1 MWHSFG
7 YFSKYLSEQQS
18 LNFITTKMTKVACFL
33 ILVALVFGQ
42 IKSESAVFRF
52 ANVFG
57 SHMVLQQAPKRASI
71 WGYGED
77 GQEVVVI
84 FSGDMYRSFIIEKSE
99 GNDNVVDVL

>member
-1 MWHSFG
+1 
-7 YFSKYLSEQQS
+7 
-18 LNFITTKMTKVACFL
+18 MTKVACFL

-84 FSGDMYRSFIIEKSE
+84 FSGDMYRSFIIEKTE
-99 GNDNVVDVL
+99 GNDINVVDVLQKVKIISKYFQVIVLIWWHIAA